1 MALSNNRPKPSKEQ
15 LMQWSNEAAK
25 YQRQGGGGLGTY
37 IKDVAKNTGQLGGAA
52 KDIVGGTVSL
62 PFTGATDLLRN
73 ATMYA
78 TGAENNNPSK
88 YRNMSYRA
96 VNGGVDSLVNRGG
109 RLAGGINSIMDW
121 QPTQPAK
128 QAITTPTTTANLT
141 TPKIDTQNITPE
153 QQARMNARADW
164 QNRQQPTSVQGV
176 NQEKINGVPSF
187 SNINP
192 QFDGNGN
199 RLQGATLGTIPSMR
213 QNSPSLKDILQS
225 AANAQMPAYNAGT
238 QATVV
243 EDATRG
249 GYYQRRRADS
259 ANKKTLERLNNQG
272 KERFAIDRQAA
283 LDNDQLQTNS
293 LTRRLLGSNVASTER
308 VDNLDRMIADFKAPQ
323 QQRIAAYQTKELL
336 NQSPVKNQRNAVN
349 VVTEELPDGSKKQR
363 IVVTDPTTG
372 ETVGSGM
379 GQLPSSEVAKL
390 AMQTGRTE
398 QEVIAYLREL
408 GVEII

>member
-1 MALSNNRPKPSKEQ
+1 MALSNNLPKPTKEQ

-25 YQRQGGGGLGTY
+25 YQQQGGGGVGSYL
-37 IKDVAKNTGQLGGAA
+37 KDVAKNTGQLGGAA

-73 ATMYA
+73 ATMWA

-96 VNGGVDSLVNRGG
+96 VNGGVDSLVNRGS
-109 RLAGGINSIMDW
+109 RLAGGINSLMDW

-128 QAITTPTTTANLT
+128 QAITTPTTTANPT

-153 QQARMNARADW
+153 QQAKMNARADW
-164 QNRQQPTSVQGV
+164 QSRQQPTSVQGV
-176 NQEKINGVPSF
+176 NQENINGVPSF

-213 QNSPSLKDILQS
+213 QNSASLKDILQS

-293 LTRRLLGSNVASTER
+293 LTRRLLGSNVASAERLGDLER
-308 VDNLDRMIADFKAPQ
+308 VMADFNLPE
-323 QQRIAAYQTKELL
+323 QQRLAAMQTRNLL
-336 NQSPVKNQRNAVN
+336 TQAAQKAQNN
-349 VVTEELPDGSKKQR
+349 VVTKLSEELPDGSKR
-363 IVVTDPTTG
+363 ERAVTIDPSTG
-372 ETVGSGM
+372 NELSGIDWS
-379 GQLPSSEVAKL
+379 GIDLDQYVTEYANR
-390 AMQTGRTE
+390 TGRTKE
-398 QEVIAYLREL
+398 DVLKMMGYK
-408 GVEII
+408 